1 VQQPVVRAELTI
13 DQLDDPLFPR
23 KGYYFNAVNQLS
35 FGGTDNSFDDVHGKA
50 CGRAATGAI
59 R

>member
-1 VQQPVVRAELTI
+1 
-13 DQLDDPLFPR
+13 
-23 KGYYFNAVNQLS
+23 VNQLS

-50 CGRAATGAI
+50 LWAGSYGAI